1 MEVFGRKQDK
11 EREEWQR
18 PLQSKPEAALAGAGG
33 DAAVR
38 ESYVKVIE
46 VASTILRDAL
56 LAQPEDCKDVNRLEG
71 ALQPMVREIARRA
84 EQAVLE
90 KRAEQVV
97 AEQMGTGRR
106 LERRTRVS
114 FEGLFGAM
122 EVESPYFS
130 RGKTVRGAR
139 PVQAELCVMARGR
152 SERLQRALTDF
163 GAEESFE
170 NAARRFEEHYGWSV
184 GRTSVLR
191 LVEKVAR
198 EAETF
203 VEAKLKVG
211 LEKADGPEP
220 FGCAVAQMLVEMD
233 GCEIRTGKL
242 VPAPEL
248 GQSEVRKLD
257 KRKRE
262 TQWRDVRMGLARPLT
277 EVEPTY
283 VGKLAKYPEVVRQMR
298 GAAGI
303 RGLSSKTE
311 VVACTDGGN
320 GIREEIETQFSN
332 VRYILDRC
340 HATSHLSDTADA
352 KGLDGVDKERWVA
365 HQMARLDGGDVQLT
379 LDELAAHRGRGRGRA
394 EQLHQYLS
402 RFKDAVHYDALKAAG
417 LPIGSGEIEAAHRI
431 VPQKRL
437 KLPGAWWNE
446 KTINPML
453 ALRVLRANGWWNEF
467 WSQRIAA

>member
-1 MEVFGRKQDK
+1 M
-11 EREEWQR
+11 
-18 PLQSKPEAALAGAGG
+18 
-33 DAAVR
+33 R
-38 ESYVKVIE
+38 ESYLKAIE
-46 VASTILRDAL
+46 GASAILCEAL
-56 LAQPEDCKDVNRLEG
+56 LAEAEDCRDVNGLEE
-71 ALQPMVREIARRA
+71 ALRPMIREIGRRS

-90 KRAEQVV
+90 ERAEQVV
-97 AEQMGTGRR
+97 AEQVAAGREV
-106 LERRTRVS
+106 ERRPRVR

-122 EVESPYFS
+122 EVESPYLS
-130 RGKTVRGAR
+130 RGKTESGAR
-139 PVQAELCVMARGR
+139 PVQDRLCVVARGR
-152 SERLQRALTDF
+152 SERLQRALADF

-170 NAARRFEEHYGWSV
+170 NASKRFEEHYGWSV

-191 LVEKVAR
+191 LVEEVAHQA
-198 EAETF
+198 EAF

-211 LEKADGPEP
+211 LEQVDGPDEP
-220 FGCAVAQMLVEMD
+220 AGATIAQMLVEMD

-242 VPAPEL
+242 VAAPEL
-248 GQSEVRKLD
+248 GKSEVRKLD

-262 TQWRDVRMGLARPLT
+262 TQWRDVRMGLVRPLT

-283 VGKLAKYPEVVRQMR
+283 VGKLAKYPEVVGQIR

-320 GIREEIETQFSN
+320 GIREEIETQFGS

-340 HATSHLSDTADA
+340 HAVSHVSEMAEA
-352 KGLDGVDKERWVA
+352 KGLRGVEKQRWVA

-379 LDELAAHRGRGRGRA
+379 LDELAAHRGRGRTRA
-394 EQLHQYLS
+394 KQLHEYLS
-402 RFKDAVHYDALKAAG
+402 RFKDAVHYDAFKADG

-446 KTINPML
+446 ETINPML

-467 WSQRIAA
+467 WNQRMAA